1 MNQRSITIQ
10 CPVHF
15 QLEHRGRKALTV
27 GTTPAPAPARLPRVT
42 KLLALAH
49 KFERLIATGAVADYA
64 ELARLGHV
72 TRARLTQI
80 MNLLLLA
87 PDIQE
92 QILFLPPVEQ
102 GADPIIIAELQPL
115 AATPEWA
122 KPRRLWARLRRAN
135 LLRRHSGG
143 PTELAR

>member
-1 MNQRSITIQ
+1 MSQRGITIQ

-27 GTTPAPAPARLPRVT
+27 GMAPIPAPPRLPRVT

-49 KFERLIATGAVADYA
+49 KFERLIAAGAVADYA

-92 QILFLPPVEQ
+92 EILFLPPV
-102 GADPIIIAELQPL
+102 ADGRDPLIIAQLQPI
-115 AATPEWA
+115 AAAPDWA
-122 KPRRLWARLRRAN
+122 KQRRSWLQLQKQPQRPPAVRARHN
-135 LLRRHSGG
+135 
-143 PTELAR
+143 

>member
-1 MNQRSITIQ
+1 MSQRGITIQ

-27 GTTPAPAPARLPRVT
+27 GTTPAPAPSRLPRVT

-49 KFERLIATGAVADYA
+49 KFERLIATGAVSDYA

-87 PDIQE
+87 PAIQE
-92 QILFLPPVEQ
+92 ELLFLPPVED
-102 GADPIIIAELQPL
+102 GRDPIIVAQLQPI
-115 AATPEWA
+115 AAAPDWA
-122 KPRRLWARLRRAN
+122 KQRRLWQALRR
-135 LLRRHSGG
+135 R
-143 PTELAR
+143 

>member
-1 MNQRSITIQ
+1 MSQRSITIQ

-15 QLEHRGRKALTV
+15 QLEHRGRKALAV
-27 GTTPAPAPARLPRVT
+27 GVAPASAPARLPRVT

-49 KFERLIATGAVADYA
+49 KFERLIQDGAVADYA

-87 PDIQE
+87 PAIQE
-92 QILFLPPVEQ
+92 ELLFLPPV
-102 GADPIIIAELQPL
+102 ADGRDPLIIAQLQPI
-115 AATPEWA
+115 AAAPDWTKQRGLWRELRK
-122 KPRRLWARLRRAN
+122 KPPA
-135 LLRRHSGG
+135 S
-143 PTELAR
+143 